1 MTNADKIKNIVNA
14 LRNINIKD
22 LQNIDARELGDML
35 RQRIDIILTVVPVVV
50 TIIVMANMFKG
61 YAKKSQT
68 LAWEIGQM
76 QERVEVIR
84 ESERLKKNYSVFLE
98 NFPESILTDQLIN
111 KLSEFAADRKVQIL
125 SFSPVKEKS
134 DDYIK
139 VAGVQINVTSD
150 SYKNIVLFM
159 RDIEAAPYAL
169 RVEQWSAKMKEQT
182 INAGTGEFKKQTV
195 EAGMEIDSIKLKNE

>member
-1 MTNADKIKNIVNA
+1 MNADKIKNIVNA

-50 TIIVMANMFKG
+50 TIVVMANMFKG
-61 YAKKSQT
+61 YGKKSQT

-84 ESERLKKNYSVFLE
+84 ESGRLKGNYSVFLE
-98 NFPESILTDQLIN
+98 NFPKSILTDQLIN
-111 KLSEFAADRKVQIL
+111 KLSEFAAYRKVQIL

-139 VAGVQINVTSD
+139 VAGGQINVTAD
-150 SYKNIVLFM
+150 SYKNMVLFM
-159 RDIEAAPYAL
+159 KDIEAAPYAL

-182 INAGTGEFKKQTV
+182 INAGAEEFKKQTV
-195 EAGMEIDSIKLKNE
+195 EASMEISSIKLKDE